1 MGIFVKKR
9 AVQLP
14 ASTARMQ
21 VIDVVVQE
29 EQLKIRLA
37 ASFQLIIFFAHS
49 PSLSGEVLI
58 NDSNTEGDEDRSGDG
73 IISGM
78 RPRGFQ
84 DGLAD
89 GRR

>member
-1 MGIFVKKR
+1 VGIFVMKR
-9 AVQLP
+9 AVQLSG
-14 ASTARMQ
+14 STARMQ
-21 VIDVVVQE
+21 VIDVVIQE

-37 ASFQLIIFFAHS
+37 ASFQLIIFFA
-49 PSLSGEVLI
+49 SLSGEVLI
-58 NDSNTEGDEDRSGDG
+58 NDSNTEGDKDRSDDG